1 MKEVEHTKLIGS
13 KTEQELR
20 EQLIKSK
27 ESLFGSEEKKRLLEV
42 LRNIY
47 PKMNTAYILHWIPE
61 QGENIYKVLIDDN
74 MIAVVELNRYNTKIE
89 PEVQLM
95 PVILQITNKNL
106 QMENT
111 RVSSMAIIKKHKNYL
126 MSLPGKEPL

>member
-1 MKEVEHTKLIGS
+1 MEHTKLIGS

-42 LRNIY
+42 LTNIY

-95 PVILQITNKNL
+95 PVPSLKSSLLGFFVFYYNL
-106 QMENT
+106 THYNP
-111 RVSSMAIIKKHKNYL
+111 IN
-126 MSLPGKEPL
+126 

>member
-1 MKEVEHTKLIGS
+1 MKLIGR

-47 PKMNTAYILHWIPE
+47 PKMNTVYILHWIPE
-61 QGENIYKVLIDDN
+61 QGEDIYKVLINDN
-74 MIAVVELNRYNTKIE
+74 MIAVVELNRYNTKVE

-95 PVILQITNKNL
+95 SVPQYIQGLNKQKQIKL
-106 QMENT
+106 A
-111 RVSSMAIIKKHKNYL
+111 VAIDLAKQ
-126 MSLPGKEPL
+126 SLEK